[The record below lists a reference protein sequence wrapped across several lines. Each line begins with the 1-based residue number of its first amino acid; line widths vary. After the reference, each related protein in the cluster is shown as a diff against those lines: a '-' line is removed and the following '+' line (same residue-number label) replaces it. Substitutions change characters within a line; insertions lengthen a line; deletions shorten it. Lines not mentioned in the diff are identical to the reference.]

1 MSSNTKS
8 TKLAQS
14 QSGMVAIFITM
25 LIIIIISLIVLGF
38 AQISR
43 RNQRNT
49 LDTQLSTQAFYAA
62 DSGVN
67 DAFNEVQKKIVAN
80 VVPLPGKTTCGDD
93 INYNFNGSGK
103 STLSSGVTYTCVLI
117 NPTPPSLTYK
127 IGAQG
132 VVIPLISGS
141 VSPLQTITLTWTPE
155 VGQEG
160 VSTAAGC
167 YASGNLGKFPNASG
181 PLAWGCKFAALH
193 TDLFYAAVLS
203 RANWQPSTITN
214 VLEPI
219 NTATNFPMPAATTDG
234 QAWPATCTDVPMT
247 CRVTITGLGPGTHY
261 MRVSAIYRTTN
272 LTITGTT
279 ATGPATFSGSQV
291 KIDVTGKAQ
300 DVLRR
305 ILVSLDLS
313 DANSTVKSN
322 AALSV
327 ADSVCKR
334 FSVTSGSFNNE
345 DYAGGNG
352 NNLCQA
358 ANVGTPTP

>member
-155 VGQEG
+155 VGQEAA
-160 VSTAAGC
+160 SIAGC
-167 YASGNLGKFPNASG
+167 YAPANLGKFPNASG
-181 PLAWGCKFAALH
+181 PLAWGCKYAALH
-193 TDLFYAAVLS
+193 IELLDAAVLS
-203 RANWQPSTITN
+203 RAIWQANTITD

-219 NTATNFPMPAATTDG
+219 NTATNTSMPAATTDG
-234 QAWPATCTDVPMT
+234 QAWPATCTDVPLT
-247 CRVTITGLGPGTHY
+247 CRVTITGLAAASHY

-279 ATGPATFSGSQV
+279 ATGPATFSGAQV

-334 FSVTSGSFNNE
+334 FSVTTGSFSNE
-345 DYAGGNG
+345 NYAGGGG

-358 ANVGTPTP
+358 ANVGTPSP